1 MKLSESDLEKL
12 KNLKVDSKWSSLKSI
27 KEIND
32 EIKNLNIYDEKIS
45 QTCRNYLKNDVV
57 KDKSFVLEKLL
68 QKCKQI
74 KKPKEKKP
82 KKPKKGKS
90 TAAQDKRL
98 LQQNP
103 VLPIPPKEK
112 SYIEKN
118 GSKIFNALVKA
129 DGDPVKALE
138 LLSKD
143 KDFFNDTKKGLES
156 VLMGV
161 ISYFITDTQLAQKTF
176 TITTT
181 IISVLAGLY
190 RLSQLA
196 YIKKLKKKAIDFL
209 DFGGGGND
217 DDDDDDDDDDTR
229 RDFTINLNPEL
240 RDIVNNIQ
248 NNNVDSDNQ
257 DDKKDDKQDDKK
269 DTKQSGLFPPPQSN
283 STLTARSGNNE
294 VFSFLRQ
301 QAQQQQLEQL
311 KQARR
316 NQDLILQEQP
326 TQRKE
331 PTPIKTEIPK
341 KEPKI
346 DREQFTS
353 DGYTYFK
360 YDSQDKFNERYKR
373 EFDSLRKEEKFK
385 NFKDSD
391 FFDAY
396 QKAFD
401 KQTSKDSLTDLFD
414 NKNVDIKKTDNVV
427 SKPAVSESLNIPETA
442 KKETIIEP
450 ELTPMGDNLPTRPE
464 YVTPP
469 TYWDKLKENLPLM
482 AVGTGMGVLYG
493 VNVISNNILRRR
505 QSQMTDGL
513 LALPPSQERND
524 RSLIASSSA
533 GEFRERELGVGKPLA
548 RFRYMYPS
556 GFFSG
561 RTSEP
566 LSSATPP
573 LSRER
578 TPLSR
583 DTSTSSLDLSE
594 ELTARTTKL
603 RNLLEQQREQE
614 RNRIKELELR
624 EKKLSDI
631 GMEQI
636 QDIIK
641 LKKENVR
648 LEEMI
653 DASVGFSDDE
663 LLKTNEPIKFKPIDV
678 PHSHEEEL
686 RLDRSARQQ
695 REGGIVLQANQ
706 MTPARPS
713 TTLTESLIQED
724 RDLDKIASVAIAEIS
739 KRVGEE

>member
-190 RLSQLA
+190 RLSQLG

-209 DFGGGGND
+209 DFGGGGN

-346 DREQFTS
+346 DREKFTS

-401 KQTSKDSLTDLFD
+401 KQTSKDSLTDLFN

-427 SKPAVSESLNIPETA
+427 SKPVVSESLNIPETA

-450 ELTPMGDNLPTRPE
+450 ELTPMGNNLPTRPE

-533 GEFRERELGVGKPLA
+533 GPQRVAGRSLTNPELERQLDRANNLVNMFVMGEGDQVAQNLA
-548 RFRYMYPS
+548 
-556 GFFSG
+556 
-561 RTSEP
+561 
-566 LSSATPP
+566 
-573 LSRER
+573 
-578 TPLSR
+578 
-583 DTSTSSLDLSE
+583 E
-594 ELTARTTKL
+594 ELTTRTRQL
-603 RNLLEQQREQE
+603 RELEERREQE
-614 RNRIKELELR
+614 LIDVRGSSGSEMLER
-624 EKKLSDI
+624 ARSRAYD
-631 GMEQI
+631 G
-636 QDIIK
+636 
-641 LKKENVR
+641 
-648 LEEMI
+648 
-653 DASVGFSDDE
+653 
-663 LLKTNEPIKFKPIDV
+663 LLKTNEPVKFKPIDV

-686 RLDRSARQQ
+686 RLDRLAREQ
-695 REGGIVLQANQ
+695 REGGIVLQSNQ

-713 TTLTESLIQED
+713 TTLTETLAQAKQSGED
-724 RDLDKIASVAIAEIS
+724 IMERMRKLQGKLRGEQIVEDDMETMREI
-739 KRVGEE
+739 RGIDDEMARLMGRMNEPPGDDI

>member
-190 RLSQLA
+190 RLSQLG

-209 DFGGGGND
+209 DFGGGGN

-391 FFDAY
+391 FFDSY

-401 KQTSKDSLTDLFD
+401 KQTSKDSLTDLFN

-427 SKPAVSESLNIPETA
+427 SKPVVSESLNIPETA

-450 ELTPMGDNLPTRPE
+450 ELTPMGNNLPTRPE

-533 GEFRERELGVGKPLA
+533 GPQRVAGRSLTNPELERQLDRANNVVNMFVMGEGDQVAQNLA
-548 RFRYMYPS
+548 
-556 GFFSG
+556 
-561 RTSEP
+561 
-566 LSSATPP
+566 
-573 LSRER
+573 
-578 TPLSR
+578 
-583 DTSTSSLDLSE
+583 E
-594 ELTARTTKL
+594 ELTTRTRQL
-603 RNLLEQQREQE
+603 RELEERREQE
-614 RNRIKELELR
+614 LIDVRGSSGSEMLER
-624 EKKLSDI
+624 ARSRAYD
-631 GMEQI
+631 G
-636 QDIIK
+636 
-641 LKKENVR
+641 
-648 LEEMI
+648 
-653 DASVGFSDDE
+653 
-663 LLKTNEPIKFKPIDV
+663 LLKTNEPVKFKPIDV

-686 RLDRSARQQ
+686 RLDRLAREQ
-695 REGGIVLQANQ
+695 REGGIVLQSNQ

-713 TTLTESLIQED
+713 TTLTETLAQAKQSGED
-724 RDLDKIASVAIAEIS
+724 IMERMRKLQGKLRGEQIVEDDMETMREI
-739 KRVGEE
+739 RGIDDEMARLMGRMNEPPGDDI

>member
-32 EIKNLNIYDEKIS
+32 EIKNLNLYDEKIS

-103 VLPIPPKEK
+103 VPPIPPKEK

-190 RLSQLA
+190 RLSQLG

-209 DFGGGGND
+209 DFGGGGGD

-301 QAQQQQLEQL
+301 QAQQQQQEQL

-346 DREQFTS
+346 DREKFTS

-360 YDSQDKFNERYKR
+360 YDSQEKFNERYKR

-401 KQTSKDSLTDLFD
+401 KQTSKDSLTDLFN

-427 SKPAVSESLNIPETA
+427 SKPVVSESLNIPETA

-450 ELTPMGDNLPTRPE
+450 ELTPMGNNLPTRPE

-493 VNVISNNILRRR
+493 VNVISNNILRQR
-505 QSQMTDGL
+505 QSQMTEDL

-533 GEFRERELGVGKPLA
+533 GEFRERELGLGRPLA
-548 RFRYMYPS
+548 RFRDLYPA
-556 GFFSG
+556 GLLSG
-561 RTSEP
+561 RT
-566 LSSATPP
+566 PP
-573 LSRER
+573 QRQALSR
-578 TPLSR
+578 T
-583 DTSTSSLDLSE
+583 TSTSSNIMGLDLASRTNQLRELEEQQEKKPIDVRGGDGSE
-594 ELTARTTKL
+594 VLQRART
-603 RNLLEQQREQE
+603 RAY
-614 RNRIKELELR
+614 
-624 EKKLSDI
+624 D
-631 GMEQI
+631 G
-636 QDIIK
+636 
-641 LKKENVR
+641 
-648 LEEMI
+648 
-653 DASVGFSDDE
+653 
-663 LLKTNEPIKFKPIDV
+663 LLKTNEPVNFKPIDV

-686 RLDRSARQQ
+686 RLDRLAREQ

-713 TTLTESLIQED
+713 TTLSESLRPLRELEEQQNEMLNLIGERQD
-724 RDLDKIASVAIAEIS
+724 EIEELYEERLETYREIRGIS
-739 KRVGEE
+739 DEMSRIVGYMNEPKGDDI